1 MRIRRVRN
9 GLASRMISGVVAV
22 AMTVSLAGIGGSVA
36 YAATEEDTPAVNS
49 ETNDTLNSQDVSG
62 NGSEDSSGSSALNNE
77 QQGQR
82 EEGTG
87 VSGNNNVNSN
97 SGDGDNTDGGAEN
110 TVHNL
115 DADADKQQAHPE
127 DNSDASTP
135 EASWSAVIAFA
146 DGMKAYANALNK
158 RVNAMCGADCKVNEL
173 KDSGLVTVSSGYSGT
188 YVADAADGLLTRGS
202 DQSVMTA
209 TTYRFT
215 LQPGHV
221 GKFSVRNA
229 DTVNG
234 TRPTIVISAHGPMG
248 GSGTKDDDYTYA
260 GVLGSQ
266 KGGLSFSGAQG
277 FSTWLNKTY
286 KGNTVNGDYL
296 FGNRTINLCGTG
308 LCVGKKEAESNWLY
322 FNNKNKSPITINV
335 VLAARDNANHRSVR
349 LKVRYTD
356 LKKGNA
362 KPVYRLYWVRMGLH
376 HYTANPKERAKLLRG
391 KGWRDEG
398 VAFQGAKSG
407 APVYRLFNVHN
418 GLHHWTKSA
427 GERDALVRGRNWRY
441 EGVAFYAPED
451 GVQSVYRIYNPR
463 NGEHLYTTSYGEY
476 KHLGAVTWREEGVAW
491 FGGVA

>member
-1 MRIRRVRN
+1 MRIRRVGKN
-9 GLASRMISGVVAV
+9 LASRMLSGVVAV
-22 AMTVSLAGIGGSVA
+22 AMTVSLAGIGGVAA
-36 YAATEEDTPAVNS
+36 YAATEDDAPAGSS
-49 ETNDTLNSQDVSG
+49 EANNTLTSQAVSG
-62 NGSEDSSGSSALNNE
+62 NGSEDSSSSSALNNE

-87 VSGNNNVNSN
+87 VSSNNNVNSN
-97 SGDGDNTDGGAEN
+97 SGD
-110 TVHNL
+110 
-115 DADADKQQAHPE
+115 ADTDKQQVQPE
-127 DNSDASTP
+127 DDSDASKP
-135 EASWSAVIAFA
+135 EASWSAVTAFA
-146 DGMKAYANALNK
+146 DGVNAYANALNK
-158 RVNAMCGADCKVNEL
+158 RVNAMCGADCKLNEL

-209 TTYRFT
+209 TTYQFT

-234 TRPTIVISAHGPMG
+234 TRPAIVISAHGPMG
-248 GSGTKDDDYTYA
+248 SSGTKDDDYTYV

-322 FNNKNKSPITINV
+322 FNNSNKSPITVNV

-356 LKKGNA
+356 LEKGNA
-362 KPVYRLYWVRMGLH
+362 KPVYRLYQVRMRLH
-376 HYTANPKERAKLLRG
+376 HYTADPKERAKLLRD
-391 KGWRDEG
+391 KVWRDEG
-398 VAFQGAKSG
+398 VAFQGSKSG
-407 APVYRLFNVHN
+407 APVYRFYNKHN
-418 GLHHWTKSA
+418 GLHHWTTSA
-427 GERDALVRGRNWRY
+427 AERDALIRGRNWRY

-451 GVQSVYRIYNPR
+451 GVQSIFRIYNSR
-463 NGEHLYTTSYGEY
+463 SGEHLYTTNYGEY
-476 KHLGAVTWREEGVAW
+476 KQLVAVSWRDEGVAW
-491 FGGVA
+491 FGGIA